1 MKPALPEVLHHAC
14 IVVALKGTGKAAVL
28 DYGVIHMLVHCL
40 PGSKSAE
47 MTDEYLGLTRRTY
60 GRECRLSP

>member
-1 MKPALPEVLHHAC
+1 MQGL
-14 IVVALKGTGKAAVL
+14 ALKGSGKAAVL